1 MAVRMHKPLYIL
13 ALDDEPDQ
21 LELTKFFIEEHD
33 GNLVVDTISDP
44 DEILQRLNEKSYDCI
59 LADYAMPGINGV
71 ELAAIIKGIKD
82 IPFVLYTGRGSEQ
95 TVLDA
100 IDAGVDAYVRKDHD
114 PEHFLRLVHEIRRAI
129 AEHGKARNDTL
140 EPVNLPE
147 YPQTEVRGRSVII
160 LYEDGLKQIWS
171 EEPDEV
177 KAYQVAEEI
186 QWGLQLRHYVSDNLR
201 RQIDEI
207 SETLLDMNVPLEEIE
222 DIIFEGY
229 RSLNKFFKM
238 LWQSPEK
245 SSPGTNPQSSGDL

>member
-1 MAVRMHKPLYIL
+1 MAVRMHKPLYVL

-21 LELTKFFIEEHD
+21 LELTKFFIEEND
-33 GNLVVDTISDP
+33 PDLVVDTLSNP
-44 DEILQRLNEKSYDCI
+44 EEILETIKTKQYDCV

-71 ELAAIIKGIKD
+71 ELAVIIKGIKD

-114 PEHFLRLVHEIRRAI
+114 PEHFSRLVNEIRRAI
-129 AEHGKARNDTL
+129 AEHGKARKDTL
-140 EPVNLPE
+140 ELVTLPE
-147 YPQTEVRGRSVII
+147 YPQTEVKGRSVII
-160 LYEDGLKQIWS
+160 RYEDGSKHLWS

-201 RQIDEI
+201 RQMDEI
-207 SETLLDMNVPLEEIE
+207 SENLLDMNVPLEEIE
-222 DIIFEGY
+222 TIIFEGY

-245 SSPGTNPQSSGDL
+245 FSP